1 MKYKRSEHNWKLI
14 GINSSS
20 SEYWIITAQVLDFT
34 LLGVTSCAR
43 INKPWP
49 SSVFRKDFILRL
61 AAGGICILQNSSDW
75 HSFFLQTFF
84 PLFFFFFSKAET
96 KTISST
102 ASGPTQCHWCLFWV
116 NNMSAANSCT
126 QSTANVSIQDDPF
139 THSTVPKTTECCP
152 LVWEAANILLLI
164 LG

>member
-49 SSVFRKDFILRL
+49 SSVFCKDFILHL
-61 AAGGICILQNSSDW
+61 VAGGICILQNSSDW

-84 PLFFFFFSKAET
+84 PLFFFLQQSWNQNHLKYCRWPHPVPLMPLLGQQHVCCQQLHT
-96 KTISST
+96 VSCKCVHPRWSIH
-102 ASGPTQCHWCLFWV
+102 TQY
-116 NNMSAANSCT
+116 CT
-126 QSTANVSIQDDPF
+126 QNHRVLSSCVGGS
-139 THSTVPKTTECCP
+139 
-152 LVWEAANILLLI
+152 
-164 LG
+164 

>member
-1 MKYKRSEHNWKLI
+1 MKCKRSEHNWKLI

-20 SEYWIITAQVLDFT
+20 SECWIITAQVLDFT

-61 AAGGICILQNSSDW
+61 VAGGICILQNSSDW

-84 PLFFFFFSKAET
+84 PLFFFSSAKLKPKPSQVLQVAPPSAT
-96 KTISST
+96 DASSGST
-102 ASGPTQCHWCLFWV
+102 ACLLPTVAHSQLQMCPSKMIHSHTVLYPKPQSVVLF
-116 NNMSAANSCT
+116 CGR
-126 QSTANVSIQDDPF
+126 Q
-139 THSTVPKTTECCP
+139 
-152 LVWEAANILLLI
+152 LI
-164 LG
+164 FYF